1 MLPLSIQLLAGLVFA
16 PSSTPRLVASPR
28 VPLRSHALAAVIE
41 FAEDPPPPPSASQS
55 LRRRPAPASVE
66 APAESAAAQAL
77 QTAAFTDLLPRPPP
91 PPPIAPPPPPSPPPP
106 PAPAPAPPAASS
118 APPTSRL
125 AARMDLVPLK
135 PSKIRKGDF
144 VVHSA
149 YGIGRFDG
157 VFEGLMRRG
166 ERIVKQKYLKERP
179 LPPAA
184 RGARMPAL
192 RGVPVPACRLPSATE
207 SSRCQPTCAS

>member
-1 MLPLSIQLLAGLVFA
+1 
-16 PSSTPRLVASPR
+16 
-28 VPLRSHALAAVIE
+28 
-41 FAEDPPPPPSASQS
+41 
-55 LRRRPAPASVE
+55 
-66 APAESAAAQAL
+66 
-77 QTAAFTDLLPRPPP
+77 
-91 PPPIAPPPPPSPPPP
+91 
-106 PAPAPAPPAASS
+106 
-118 APPTSRL
+118 
-125 AARMDLVPLK
+125 MDLVPLK